1 MKFYIG
7 LFDPPHIEKLRI
19 PYMMSVR
26 RLMNRK
32 STVWGEDWLMDS
44 GGFTELSLRGKYE
57 ISEDEYIETIQRFRP
72 TIAFCQDWMCEAP
85 IIAKTGL
92 DIKTHQHLSLV
103 SYLSMKE
110 RTPRVAPVLQGYELE
125 DYVIHAEVY
134 EKAKVKMNQVFG
146 IGSICRRSTTDTP
159 VKIILALKKRWPNIK
174 LHAFGLKTTA
184 FKDADVVRNLWSADS
199 LAWSFWG
206 RKNNPLPCEICV
218 RKTFSCQN
226 CYVCAKIWLKR
237 LQEVLDKHGMG

>member
-1 MKFYIG
+1 
-7 LFDPPHIEKLRI
+7 
-19 PYMMSVR
+19 
-26 RLMNRK
+26 
-32 STVWGEDWLMDS
+32 MDS

-92 DIKTHQHLSLV
+92 DI
-103 SYLSMKE
+103 YLSMKE

-125 DYVIHAEVY
+125 DYVVHAEDY
-134 EKAKVKMNQVFG
+134 EKAKVKMDQVFG

-159 VKIILALKKRWPNIK
+159 IKIILALKERWPNIK

-206 RKNNPLPCEICV
+206 RKNNPLPCEVCI
-218 RKTFSCQN
+218 RNTFSCQN
-226 CYVCAKIWLKR
+226 CYVCAEIWLKR
-237 LQEVLDKHGMG
+237 LQEVIRGTRLGNIGERHDTKT